1 MTKEDELFLCV
12 FTKGMEIADIQT
24 LTFHQGGLILSTIV
38 EGHKDE
44 YTWVIKD
51 TATQCTIRT
60 RLDREFFKPNFR
72 GAKRNSMMVEGV
84 VVMENSI
91 RTEFQM
97 EIPLKSFRLISYVSK
112 HSDVVAFFFL
122 ILIAIG
128 VWAVI
133 VIMASASRTRTES
146 PLPEKLVEIEEK
158 RLVDICTIW
167 YQFDREKRNDESCSR
182 TESSKSSESMS
193 SRAEEEDKREIEPYD
208 EEEKREIEPYDEELV
223 SYLPSVYVAN
233 RA

>member
-1 MTKEDELFLCV
+1 MGTCEDHNMSKEDELFLCV

-38 EGHKDE
+38 EGNKDQH
-44 YTWVIKD
+44 TWVIKD

-72 GAKRNSMMVEGV
+72 GAKRNSLIVEGM

-97 EIPLKSFRLISYVSK
+97 EIPLKSFRLMSYVSK
-112 HSDVVAFFFL
+112 HSHVVGFFVL

-133 VIMASASRTRTES
+133 VTMASASRTR
-146 PLPEKLVEIEEK
+146 PERPIPENLVEIEEK
-158 RLVDICTIW
+158 RVVDIDTIW
-167 YQFDREKRNDESCSR
+167 YQSDRGKRSDESCSR
-182 TESSKSSESMS
+182 TESSKSSESTS
-193 SRAEEEDKREIEPYD
+193 SRAE

-223 SYLPSVYVAN
+223 SYLPSVYAAN